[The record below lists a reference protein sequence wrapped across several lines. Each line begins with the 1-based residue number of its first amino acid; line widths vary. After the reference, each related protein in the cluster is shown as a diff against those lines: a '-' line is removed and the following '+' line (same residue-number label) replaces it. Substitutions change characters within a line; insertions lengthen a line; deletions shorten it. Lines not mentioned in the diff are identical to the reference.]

1 MRVLSAI
8 LWSMIGTV
16 VGAIEGGTFGWTLE
30 YTSVETGVQVGAALG
45 LIAGL
50 IYGFLAKKDRF
61 ETRRLDRA
69 RVFFERC
76 AWCQGSGWEDK
87 KRRRRCESC
96 EGEGRVVVA
105 APSYRCPRCRGKGRS
120 FPRRK
125 CKLCEGTG
133 WEAYSLFK
141 PVARLERKL
150 PIPKRWPFLRLR

>member
-8 LWSMIGTV
+8 LWGMIGTL

-30 YTSVETGVQVGAALG
+30 YISVETGVQVGAALG

-50 IYGFLAKKDRF
+50 IYGFLAKKERF
-61 ETRRLDRA
+61 ETGRSDRGS
-69 RVFFERC
+69 VSFEQC

-87 KRRRRCESC
+87 KRQRRCESC

-105 APSYRCPRCRGKGRS
+105 ASSDRCPKCKGKGRS
-120 FPRRK
+120 FPGRK
-125 CKLCEGTG
+125 CKVCEGTG

-141 PVARLERKL
+141 PAPVLERNL
-150 PIPKRWPFLRLR
+150 PAPKRWPFLRLR